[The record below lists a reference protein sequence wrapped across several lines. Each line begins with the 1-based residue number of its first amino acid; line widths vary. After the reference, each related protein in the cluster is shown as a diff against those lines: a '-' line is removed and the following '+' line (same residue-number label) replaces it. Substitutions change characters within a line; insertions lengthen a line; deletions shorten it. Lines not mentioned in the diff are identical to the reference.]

1 MGERT
6 SYKPGTFS
14 WADLGTTDVEGA
26 KRFYS
31 DVFGWE
37 PEDMPAGEGQ
47 IYTMCRLRGKY
58 VSAIASQQEQEREM
72 GIPPHWNSY
81 VTVEKADDAAARAR
95 ELGGNVLAEPFD
107 VLTVGRMAVIQD
119 PTGAV
124 LCLWE
129 PREHIGAELV
139 NEPGA
144 MTWNDLNT
152 TDPDAAQEFYGGLF
166 GWRTEKLD
174 VPGLDYRIWFN
185 GDRSNGGMAKLGE
198 DMAGIPPHW
207 VPYFAS
213 DDLGAARS
221 KIEAGGGSVMVG
233 PQEVPQGSFIGC
245 TDPQSAA
252 FFVFAGEFDD

>member
-6 SYKPGTFS
+6 TYKPGTFS

-26 KRFYS
+26 KRFYT

-37 PEDMPAGEGQ
+37 PEDMPAGEGMT
-47 IYTMCRLRGKY
+47 YTMCRVRGKN
-58 VSAIASQQEQEREM
+58 VSAMSAQPEQEREM
-72 GIPPHWNSY
+72 GIPPHWNNY
-81 VTVEKADDAAARAR
+81 VTVASVNETAGKAR

-129 PREHIGAELV
+129 PRESIGAELV

-152 TDPDAAQEFYGGLF
+152 PDPDGAQEFYGGLF
-166 GWRTEKLD
+166 GWRAERMN
-174 VPGLDYRIWFN
+174 GGGIDYWVWFN
-185 GDRSNGGMAKLGE
+185 GDRSNGGMARLGE

-213 DDLGAARS
+213 ADLGGTRS
-221 KIEAGGGSVMVG
+221 KIEAGGGSVMIG
-233 PQEVPQGSFIGC
+233 PQEVPQGASFF
-245 TDPQSAA
+245 T
-252 FFVFAGEFDD
+252 FAGEFDD